1 MIVAKLLHVV
11 LQPVYV
17 LVDTDTADVAPAP
30 PVQSVTLPTAQLHQ
44 IPALIEQGRE
54 QLQRFA
60 LEQMHGTS
68 EGHEVPGDSYGDNG
82 ENDTHPADRSR
93 PD

>member
-68 EGHEVPGDSYGDNG
+68 EGHSYGDNG